1 MFANLPSGW
10 EQLPQQA
17 VAKFYNG
24 RAYKLKEWE
33 DTGTPVIR
41 LQNLTG
47 SGNKFYYSKLKL
59 PEHQYCVKGD
69 LLYMWSATFGPHIWD
84 GDRAIYH
91 YHIWKVEQAHN
102 KLDRTFHF
110 FILSHLTEQ
119 WKSGANGMAM
129 LHLTKKG
136 MEQLTIPVPPL
147 PEQNRIAEILTAV
160 DDSIHAGERV
170 IEQAERVKK
179 GLMEELLTGGLG
191 SAAIERG
198 EAPEGWA
205 LDRLSNSID
214 LISGQH
220 VDSEFVND
228 AGIGTPYLTGP
239 ADFIGLRPYAT
250 KYTESPKVMCR
261 AGDILLTVK
270 GSGAGKSVRSDG
282 EYCIS
287 RQLMAVRPKR
297 CESKWLEYVLY
308 GLKARL
314 ADTASGI
321 IPGISRPDILNYLVA
336 IPPAYEQKRIASIL
350 TSVDDQIATER
361 KHVEQQKRLKQG
373 LMDDLLT
380 GRVRTV

>member
-147 PEQNRIAEILTAV
+147 SEQKRIAEILTAV
-160 DDSIHAGERV
+160 DDSIRAGERV
-170 IEQAERVKK
+170 IEQTERVKK

-198 EAPEGWA
+198 EVPTGWRQDVFEKLVRLKRGYDLPVSQRIEGSVPVVASNGPVGTHNSPAVEGPVVVTGRSGTIGKVA
-205 LDRLSNSID
+205 LYETECHPLNTTLYSQKTHGNNIRYIYYFLCWFRLGRFGTGTGVPTLNR
-214 LISGQH
+214 
-220 VDSEFVND
+220 ND
-228 AGIGTPYLTGP
+228 VHAQQI
-239 ADFIGLRPYAT
+239 
-250 KYTESPKVMCR
+250 V
-261 AGDILLTVK
+261 
-270 GSGAGKSVRSDG
+270 
-282 EYCIS
+282 
-287 RQLMAVRPKR
+287 
-297 CESKWLEYVLY
+297 
-308 GLKARL
+308 
-314 ADTASGI
+314 
-321 IPGISRPDILNYLVA
+321 IPSLP
-336 IPPAYEQKRIASIL
+336 EQKRIATIL
-350 TSVDDQIATER
+350 TSIDDQIEAER